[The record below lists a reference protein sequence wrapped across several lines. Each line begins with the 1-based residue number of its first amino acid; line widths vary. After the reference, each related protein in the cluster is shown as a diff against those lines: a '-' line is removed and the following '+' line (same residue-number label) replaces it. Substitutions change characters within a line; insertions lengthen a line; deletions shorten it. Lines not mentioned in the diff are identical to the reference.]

1 MSGGVFERL
10 EEAAATI
17 RARVPG
23 FVPQVAL
30 VLGSG
35 LGGAVRLL
43 ANPVALPMAEI
54 PHVRTPTVSGHP
66 GHFVFGTVGRS
77 DEFSDTSMSSGLDT
91 KVSENSIRVAVLQGR
106 LHTYEG
112 WTPEET
118 VFPLRLLVH
127 LGARVV
133 VLTNAAGGVRPGL
146 RSGEWMVVTDHLN
159 LSGESPLRGPNDPR
173 LGPRFPDLSAAY
185 DPELRQRLLRAGQ
198 AAGVALQQG
207 VYAMMPG
214 PAYETPAEIRMLQK
228 LGADAVGMSTVLEVL
243 AAVHMGARVACLSC
257 ITNPAAGLQPAPLSH
272 GAVEAAAH
280 AAEEDGVR
288 VLRALFGSM
297 G

>member
-1 MSGGVFERL
+1 VSEGEFERL
-10 EEAAATI
+10 EKAAATV

-23 FVPQVAL
+23 FVPDAAL

-43 ANPVALPMAEI
+43 ADPVALPMAEV
-54 PHVRTPTVSGHP
+54 PHVQAPTVSGHP
-66 GHFVFGTVGRS
+66 GRFVFGTVG
-77 DEFSDTSMSSGLDT
+77 MS
-91 KVSENSIRVAVLQGR
+91 RVAVLQGR

-118 VFPLRLLVH
+118 VFPIRLLVH

-146 RSGEWMVVTDHLN
+146 RSGEWMVITDHLN
-159 LSGESPLRGPNDPR
+159 LSGQSPLRGVNDVR

-185 DPELRQRLLRAGQ
+185 DPQLRERLLQAGEV
-198 AAGVALQQG
+198 AGVPLQQG

-214 PAYETPAEIRMLQK
+214 PAYETPAEIRMLQR
-228 LGADAVGMSTVLEVL
+228 LGADAVGMSTVLEVV

-257 ITNPAAGLQPAPLSH
+257 ITNPAAGLQPSPLSH
-272 GAVEAAAH
+272 GAVEAAAR

-288 VLRALFGSM
+288 VLRALFDLM
-297 G
+297 A

>member
-1 MSGGVFERL
+1 MSGGEFERL

-17 RARVPG
+17 RTRVPG
-23 FVPQVAL
+23 FVPQAAL

-43 ANPVALPMAEI
+43 ADPVVLPMADV

-66 GHFVFGTVGRS
+66 GRFVFGTVPP
-77 DEFSDTSMSSGLDT
+77 
-91 KVSENSIRVAVLQGR
+91 VRVAVLQGR

-127 LGARVV
+127 LGAPVV

-146 RSGEWMVVTDHLN
+146 RSGEWMVITDHLN

-173 LGPRFPDLSAAY
+173 FGPRFPDLSAAY

-198 AAGVALQQG
+198 AAGVPLQQG

-257 ITNPAAGLQPAPLSH
+257 ITNPAAGLQPSPLSH
-272 GAVEAAAH
+272 VAVEAAAH

-288 VLRALFGSM
+288 VLRAFFGSM
-297 G
+297 V

>member
-1 MSGGVFERL
+1 VSSGTFERL
-10 EEAAATI
+10 EEAAATV

-23 FVPQVAL
+23 FVPEAAL

-35 LGGAVRLL
+35 LAGAVRLL
-43 ANPVALPMAEI
+43 TNPVSLPMAEV
-54 PHVRTPTVSGHP
+54 PHVRAPTVSGHP
-66 GHFVFGTVGRS
+66 GRFVFGTVGPS
-77 DEFSDTSMSSGLDT
+77 SPHDTEVSDTE
-91 KVSENSIRVAVLQGR
+91 VSENSIRVAVLQGR

-118 VFPLRLLVH
+118 VFPVRLLVH

-146 RSGEWMVVTDHLN
+146 HSGEWMVITDHLD
-159 LSGESPLRGPNDPR
+159 LSGESPLRGPNDVR

-185 DPELRQRLLRAGQ
+185 DPELRERLLRAGE
-198 AAGVALQQG
+198 ATGVPLQQG

-214 PAYETPAEIRMLQK
+214 PAYETPAEIRMLQR
-228 LGADAVGMSTVLEVL
+228 LGADAVGMSTVPEVV

-272 GAVEAAAH
+272 GAVEAAAR
-280 AAEEDGVR
+280 AAEEDGLR
-288 VLRALFGSM
+288 VLRAFFNSM
-297 G
+297 R

>member
-1 MSGGVFERL
+1 LSDGEFERL
-10 EEAAATI
+10 EEAAAAV
-17 RARVPG
+17 RARIPG
-23 FVPQVAL
+23 FVPDAAL

-43 ANPVALPMAEI
+43 ANPVVLPMAEV
-54 PHVRTPTVSGHP
+54 PHVRVPTISGHP
-66 GHFVFGTVGRS
+66 GRFVLGTVGLS
-77 DEFSDTSMSSGLDT
+77 
-91 KVSENSIRVAVLQGR
+91 RVAVLQGR

-118 VFPLRLLVH
+118 VFPIRLLVH
-127 LGARVV
+127 LGARVL

-146 RSGEWMVVTDHLN
+146 RSAEWMVITDHLN
-159 LSGESPLRGPNDPR
+159 LSGQSPLRGPNDVR

-185 DPELRQRLLRAGQ
+185 DPELRNRLLRAGE
-198 AAGVALQQG
+198 AAGVPLQQG

-214 PAYETPAEIRMLQK
+214 PAYETPAEIRMLQR
-228 LGADAVGMSTVLEVL
+228 LGADAVGMSTVLEVV

-257 ITNPAAGLQPAPLSH
+257 ITNPAAGLQPSPLSH

-280 AAEEDGVR
+280 AAEEGGVR
-288 VLRALFGSM
+288 VLRAFFESM